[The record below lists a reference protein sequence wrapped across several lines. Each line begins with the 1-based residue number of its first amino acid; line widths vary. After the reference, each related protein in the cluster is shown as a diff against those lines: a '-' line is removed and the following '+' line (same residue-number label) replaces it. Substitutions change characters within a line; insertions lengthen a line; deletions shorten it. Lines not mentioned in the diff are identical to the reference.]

1 MHQKPTL
8 FLLTESKT
16 QMLRQKTNDSSHVKT
31 KPTFLFDTL
40 LHNIILHESEGTDER
55 HRVEVDFGTDEK
67 QS

>member
-1 MHQKPTL
+1 
-8 FLLTESKT
+8 
-16 QMLRQKTNDSSHVKT
+16 MLRQKTNDSSHVKT

-40 LHNIILHESEGTDER
+40 LHNIILHESEGADER